1 MWESLYRSIKVPC
14 VPIYGFFPV
23 KLRTH
28 LGTPIYPRPG
38 VSPEELSREVVVAME
53 ELISQHQ
60 QLPGTLTQVMLQ
72 DIGTEHDQI
81 LSNYKKLHGG
91 VCPQLVKKC

>member
-1 MWESLYRSIKVPC
+1 M
-14 VPIYGFFPV
+14 